1 MCERSKTNN
10 WRNEINPI
18 WSCHSQLWKKRNV
31 SLIKNKI
38 KIMSFH
44 FLCFISVFFQSHV
57 WHINKSALADYPASV
72 LWQRYPR
79 PSPSRVPVHVSGES
93 SSSSKGAGESPS
105 SPKGAGESQV
115 SREHC
120 KSESRVVKADRS
132 QGSIA
137 MSLKGHLTVWFTRVR
152 MSDCITI
159 IACRQNHFQL
169 NLFFIIWFL
178 NKLWILCPLKTQLNL
193 HKRLLQLSSTW
204 TKKTLTF

>member
-10 WRNEINPI
+10 EETKSTR
-18 WSCHSQLWKKRNV
+18 CHSQLLKKRNV
-31 SLIKNKI
+31 SLI

-44 FLCFISVFFQSHV
+44 FLCFISVFIQSPV

-79 PSPSRVPVHVSGES
+79 PSPSRVPLQREGWKLFKF
-93 SSSSKGAGESPS
+93 KGNGWKPFKSQGNGWKPG
-105 SPKGAGESQV
+105 PKGALQKWKP
-115 SREHC
+115 RLQ
-120 KSESRVVKADRS
+120 VKADRS

-137 MSLKGHLTVWFTRVR
+137 MSLKGRLTVWSTRIR

-159 IACRQNHFQL
+159 IACCQNHFQL
-169 NLFFIIWFL
+169 NWFFIIWFL

-193 HKRLLQLSSTW
+193 HKRLL
-204 TKKTLTF
+204 

>member
-1 MCERSKTNN
+1 M
-10 WRNEINPI
+10 
-18 WSCHSQLWKKRNV
+18 L
-31 SLIKNKI
+31 
-38 KIMSFH
+38 FH
-44 FLCFISVFFQSHV
+44 FLCFISVFIQSPV

-105 SPKGAGESQV
+105 SPKGTGESQV

-137 MSLKGHLTVWFTRVR
+137 MSLKGRLTVWSTRIR

-159 IACRQNHFQL
+159 IACRQNHFHL
-169 NLFFIIWFL
+169 NWFFIIWFL
-178 NKLWILCPLKTQLNL
+178 NKLWILWRLKTPLKVN
-193 HKRLLQLSSTW
+193 KRLLELSSTW
-204 TKKTLTF
+204 TKNTLTFSISTWLL